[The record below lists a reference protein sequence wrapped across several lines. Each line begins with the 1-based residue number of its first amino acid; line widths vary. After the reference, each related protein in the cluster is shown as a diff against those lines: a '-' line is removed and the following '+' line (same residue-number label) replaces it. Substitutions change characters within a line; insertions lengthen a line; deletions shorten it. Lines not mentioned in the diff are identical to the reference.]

1 MRVVSII
8 VMGNVKLMNFGI
20 FRRKIWIVMEIGNLD
35 FVIFWINLN
44 MVLIVML
51 IDENNFILKRN
62 GLINFVMI

>member
-8 VMGNVKLMNFGI
+8 VMGNVKLINFGI
-20 FRRKIWIVMEIGNLD
+20 FRRNIWMVMEIGSLD

-51 IDENNFILKRN
+51 RDENNFILKRN
-62 GLINFVMI
+62 GLINFVMM